1 MAASGTSRYSPLE
14 AEALVGPT
22 VALVSPR
29 PPRALWV
36 TLRLRERLAAAAAT
50 GTVLRHV
57 APGARIGFWGEAAS
71 HPTVD

>member
-1 MAASGTSRYSPLE
+1 MVASGISHCSPLE

-22 VALVSPR
+22 VALVSP
-29 PPRALWV
+29 PTRALWV

-57 APGARIGFWGEAAS
+57 APSVRIGFWGEAAS